1 MSEIKDSK
9 DTINQYT
16 PIDEDEHK
24 EVDRKANLN
33 SARVFLYQ
41 GILVVFL
48 KKFLQQMVMFL
59 WKGEEECNKNMQT
72 FLDCIDAVRGGSSM
86 NFVFFSFYENLQKQT
101 KPTKNQFQGSTGG
114 TGFSAIKITALGRPE
129 ILVSNEIDSFH
140 VAFNLYVF
148 RCNLNHNFF

>member
-48 KKFLQQMVMFL
+48 KKFLQQMVMF
-59 WKGEEECNKNMQT
+59 
-72 FLDCIDAVRGGSSM
+72 F
-86 NFVFFSFYENLQKQT
+86 
-101 KPTKNQFQGSTGG
+101 
-114 TGFSAIKITALGRPE
+114 
-129 ILVSNEIDSFH
+129 
-140 VAFNLYVF
+140 
-148 RCNLNHNFF
+148 

>member
-41 GILVVFL
+41 GNLVVFI
-48 KKFLQQMVMFL
+48 KFLQQMVMFYL
-59 WKGEEECNKNMQT
+59 KKARRSATRTCR
-72 FLDCIDAVRGGSSM
+72 LSSTASM
-86 NFVFFSFYENLQKQT
+86 LSEVGAQLILFFPFYENLQKQT
-101 KPTKNQFQGSTGG
+101 KPISYKFQGSTGG

-148 RCNLNHNFF
+148 HCNLHHNFF